1 VHKYTI
7 LLYWAAVA
15 VNLAVLS
22 TGLSLTNV
30 GAMNVTI
37 LATPSEFTGMSLGM
51 NKLLGILG
59 SSVGPAI
66 AGVYMQMF
74 QSTVQVAGTRM
85 VFPSMQAYSV
95 IFLTAMMLSIAS
107 MGLAFYL
114 KYRLAKMSIPNLST

>member
-1 VHKYTI
+1 M
-7 LLYWAAVA
+7 YWAAVA

-51 NKLLGILG
+51 NNLLRILG
-59 SSVGPAI
+59 SSVGPAL